1 MSDKLAACKARLI
14 KAYTEMAE
22 DFDLQANEAEYLNRR
37 FEQPTDVE
45 GFRVKAHAAREAL
58 RAVRE
63 DRPIEP
69 RWQELL
75 GLTKGTRT

>member
-1 MSDKLAACKARLI
+1 MDNGLSACKKRMVRTLGR
-14 KAYTEMAE
+14 MAE
-22 DFDLQANEAEYLNRR
+22 EYEQLAIEAEYLNRR
-37 FEQPTDVE
+37 FEPPVDVE
-45 GFRVKAHAAREAL
+45 EFRVLAHAAREAL

-75 GLTKGTRT
+75 GLNDG